1 MGTAVKEKK
10 VENATSTYEAENKS
24 TKAKLKKCFI
34 ITPIG
39 SETSKIRRQI
49 DGVIDVCIEPILNEF
64 GYEVYVAHKICE
76 TGSINNQVL
85 KHIYEDHMV
94 IANLTGL
101 NPNVMYELAFRHSI
115 MKPVIVIK
123 DKDDNLELPFD
134 VHGDRTIIYTND
146 IRGTDELKVQLRK
159 FMAELK
165 LDENADNPISRAVSD
180 LENRKLLFKDELT
193 DVSNVSNGNQQN
205 LLQYIVKRLDKVD
218 DSILSLKTR
227 SNYNNSFLD
236 LHKNL
241 ETKNEN
247 LYEYINIDE
256 IESFTDFL
264 AALKCFDLSLVAINK
279 KDDWMTKGKM
289 WAHID
294 KLKSKYVEIQ
304 NEFDES
310 QRKEIENWIS
320 QIREAI

>member
-1 MGTAVKEKK
+1 METVLKENKK
-10 VENATSTYEAENKS
+10 VENESDKSEVKNKS
-24 TKAKLKKCFI
+24 NDGQTKPKKCFI

-39 SETSKIRRQI
+39 PETSEIRRQI
-49 DGVIDVCIEPILNEF
+49 DGVIDVCIDPILNEF

-165 LDENADNPISRAVSD
+165 FDQKADNPISRAVSD
-180 LENRKLLFKDELT
+180 LESRKLLFKGELT
-193 DVSNVSNGNQQN
+193 DVSNDSNGNQQN
-205 LLQYIVKRLDKVD
+205 LLLYIVIRLDKVD
-218 DSILSLKTR
+218 DSILSLKTK
-227 SNYNNSFLD
+227 SNYNNNF
-236 LHKNL
+236 NF
-241 ETKNEN
+241 
-247 LYEYINIDE
+247 Y
-256 IESFTDFL
+256 
-264 AALKCFDLSLVAINK
+264 
-279 KDDWMTKGKM
+279 
-289 WAHID
+289 
-294 KLKSKYVEIQ
+294 
-304 NEFDES
+304 
-310 QRKEIENWIS
+310 
-320 QIREAI
+320 